1 MQKTR
6 GYYIFLSGGG
16 AFSDVVGV
24 VGEKRNFIFSLIGLY
39 IFLSEINI

>member
-6 GYYIFLSGGG
+6 GYYIFINGGG

-24 VGEKRNFIFSLIGLY
+24 VGEKQDFVFTLIGLY